1 MSRTLPAKS
10 LALSPALI
18 ASLLRLPFTP
28 LPQAIA
34 APPPPAVIRS
44 CAAQVE
50 YEGRAMPYRAKA
62 AAPGGTGSAASS
74 SMAQQPLMTA
84 APPAPAEVAR
94 SANILPEA
102 KPAKEEMKDGLD
114 VHQAGKKVDKQVRS
128 ASEVYLSNDDSMSL
142 ASAQR
147 LLYAIN
153 NFLPIY
159 RDEVRPHEFLNYF
172 HFKTYPVVPGQTF
185 TVKAQLAPREKGETL
200 ALAVQGKTM
209 TKEQRRPAVLTLIVD
224 KSGSMAAEGKMEY
237 LKEGLALLKAQL
249 KNGDVLNVVEFDH
262 ETCNAVEGFLVG
274 RDAMAGY
281 DRTVAELSPRG
292 STDLHDG
299 LVEGYKLAERFYD
312 PEKIN
317 RVILI
322 TDAIAN
328 TGELSPEL
336 MASIGKYYDTKQI
349 ALSGIGVGLDFND
362 ELLDTLT
369 DKGKGAYLFIGLR
382 EALPRVFGNDFVSL
396 LDTVARDVHF
406 KASFPKNVKLDVFY
420 GEEVS
425 TEKAKV
431 QPIHYFANTAQLF
444 LLDLLGQGAAEDSY
458 GLQIEY
464 TDPLGGQVK
473 TENFS
478 ASAASLRTAGQENIA
493 KARLLMAFAGLLEK
507 TSLPGS
513 RPYAGWRI
521 KAEPSGSQKSE
532 GKKACAEAQAAMAEQ
547 TKVYSDQETSYVVDL
562 ANKYCARY

>member
-1 MSRTLPAKS
+1 MSLKNFRKPTPLTPLLLLSFLPITIPIR
-10 LALSPALI
+10 PAL
-18 ASLLRLPFTP
+18 AV
-28 LPQAIA
+28 PQ
-34 APPPPAVIRS
+34 PPAVIRS
-44 CAAQVE
+44 CATPVE
-50 YEGRAMPYRAKA
+50 YESARPKHRP
-62 AAPGGTGSAASS
+62 APAPMGGVSGSAPAT
-74 SMAQQPLMTA
+74 SMAQQPLMKA
-84 APPAPAEVAR
+84 APPPPAADAAKAER

-102 KPAKEEMKDGLD
+102 KPAKDGLD
-114 VHQAGKKVDKQVRS
+114 VHQAGKKVDKEVRR

-159 RDEVRPHEFLNYF
+159 RDEIRPHEFLNYF
-172 HFKTYPVVPGQTF
+172 HFQTYPLVPGQTF
-185 TVKAQLAPREKGETL
+185 SVKAQLAPREKGETL
-200 ALAVQGKTM
+200 ALAVQGRKL
-209 TKEQRRPAVLTLIVD
+209 TKEERRPAVLTLILD
-224 KSGSMAAEGKMEY
+224 KSGSMAADGKMEY
-237 LKEGLALLKAQL
+237 LKEGMALLKAQL

-262 ETCNAVEGFLVG
+262 QVCNAVEGFVVG
-274 RDAMAGY
+274 RDGMDGY
-281 DRTVAELSPRG
+281 DRTVAELQPRG
-292 STDLHDG
+292 STNLHDG
-299 LVEGYKLAERFYD
+299 LVEGYKLAERFHD

-328 TGELSPEL
+328 TGELSADL
-336 MASIGKYYDTKQI
+336 MASIGKYYDTKRI

-382 EALPRVFGNDFVSL
+382 EALPRVFGTDFVSL

-431 QPIHYFANTAQLF
+431 QPIHYFANTSQLF
-444 LLDLLGQGAAEDSY
+444 LLDLLGQGGAEESY

-464 TDPLGGQVK
+464 SDPITNAAKV
-473 TENFS
+473 ENFS
-478 ASAASLRTAGQENIA
+478 ASAASLRTAGQENVA

-507 TSLPGS
+507 TSLPGT

-521 KAEPSGSQKSE
+521 KAEPRGSQQAE

-547 TKVYSDQETSYVVDL
+547 TRVYSDQETAYVVDL
-562 ANKYCARY
+562 TNKYCARF